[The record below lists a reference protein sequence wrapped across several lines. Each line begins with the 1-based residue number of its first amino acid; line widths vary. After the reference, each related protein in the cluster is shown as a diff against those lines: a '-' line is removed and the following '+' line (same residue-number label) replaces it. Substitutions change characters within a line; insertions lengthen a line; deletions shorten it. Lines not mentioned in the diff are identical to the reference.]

1 MRISIGV
8 PAYNQGQYLAE
19 TLDSLLN
26 QTVPP
31 DEIVVSDNHSTDET
45 PDVLRRYEGRVRV
58 IRPPAHLPMPD
69 HWSFVGQNL
78 SGDWF
83 SLLSSDDVADAR
95 FVEHLSR
102 ATTRERDAVL
112 VRGGWEL
119 ISPSGRSLGYHRLLS
134 TATVTR
140 PPVTFL
146 EQLRHLKTSIAA
158 FLCRHSAF
166 SDIGGFSS
174 SMRLAFDRDFF
185 LRLSP
190 TGSFITT
197 HRIVGRYRTG
207 YPVSRRIGRLIDG
220 AHDECVMAL
229 DVYPSVAR
237 ALGLA
242 LEPTLR
248 NATEYRLKEF
258 LALAGETTDLDIRAR
273 VAAELRPMAAT
284 VALDR
289 LLDDFVSG
297 RPVRNAK
304 RIRVVARGAA
314 VLKAQLGTLAYSVGR
329 LVRDK

>member
-1 MRISIGV
+1 VRISVGV
-8 PAYNQGQYLAE
+8 PAYNQGQYLAA
-19 TLDSLLN
+19 TLESLLT

-58 IRPPAHLPMPD
+58 IRPPVHLSMPD

-78 SGDWF
+78 SCDWF
-83 SLLSSDDVADAR
+83 SILSSDDVADAR
-95 FVEHLSR
+95 FVEHLSK
-102 ATTRERDAVL
+102 AATRERDAVL

-119 ISPSGRSLGYHRLLS
+119 ISPSGESLGHHRLLS
-134 TATVTR
+134 TAVVTR

-197 HRIVGRYRTG
+197 HRIIGRYRTG
-207 YPVSRRIGRLIDG
+207 YPAGRRIGRLVDG

-229 DVYPSVAR
+229 DVYPKVAR
-237 ALGLA
+237 ALGLP
-242 LEPTLR
+242 LEPMLR
-248 NATEYRLKEF
+248 DAAAYRLTEF
-258 LALAGETTDLDIRAR
+258 LALARETTDPDIRTR
-273 VAAELRPMAAT
+273 VAAELRPMAQT
-284 VALDR
+284 VALGG

-297 RPVRNAK
+297 HRARNPT
-304 RIRVVARGAA
+304 RVHGVAHAGA
-314 VLKAQLGTLAYSVGR
+314 VLKAQLETLAYSVGHF
-329 LVRDK
+329 VRHR